1 MLKIIIKPFDALTK
15 QELYSILQLRSAVF
29 VLEQHCIYQDVDGKD
44 QKAFHLM
51 GYKNDMLVAYT
62 RMFKPGDY
70 FKEASIGRVLVKK
83 SFRQHR
89 YGYDIMNASVAF
101 IRNDLK
107 QSTIKISAQA
117 YLKTFYNNV
126 GFNEVG
132 ETYLEDDIP
141 HIAMIASF

>member
-51 GYKNDMLVAYT
+51 GYKDDVLVAYT
-62 RMFKPGDY
+62 RIFKPDDY

-117 YLKTFYNNV
+117 YLRTFYSNV
-126 GFNEVG
+126 GFNEVD
-132 ETYLEDDIP
+132 ETYLEDGIP